1 MKFGLKTLLAASIVA
16 AIAGCSAT
24 GSSTTSNSAELAS
37 AVADS
42 ARSEQNRAR
51 DQYRRP
57 AQTLEFFGFK
67 PNMTVVEIAPGGGWY
82 SEILAPALKGQG
94 TFYAAHFP
102 TDSKVGYYQRSLAGF
117 KQKVA
122 EDARFSEVK
131 ITEFAPVTHSDIA
144 PAGSADMVLT
154 FRNVHNWYMQKD
166 HDGVLSAFQS
176 FNKALKSGGILGVV
190 EHRLPEHR
198 ADEDQKSS
206 GYMKQSYVI
215 EVAKK
220 AGFELV
226 EASEINANPLDSAD
240 HPKGV
245 WTLPPRL
252 ALGEEKAEQYKAI
265 GESDRMT
272 LKFKKL

>member
-1 MKFGLKTLLAASIVA
+1 MKLKLKTFLAASIVTA
-16 AIAGCSAT
+16 LVGCTSN
-24 GSSTTSNSAELAS
+24 GNNSSTASMELIKAAQDAQRADKNSA
-37 AVADS
+37 
-42 ARSEQNRAR
+42 R
-51 DQYRRP
+51 DKYRNP
-57 AQTLEFFGFK
+57 VKTLDFFGFK
-67 PNMTVVEIAPGGGWY
+67 PSMTVVEIAPGGGWY

-102 TDSKVGYYQRSLAGF
+102 SDAKGYYARSLNAF
-117 KQKVA
+117 KEKVKTDTRYA
-122 EDARFSEVK
+122 DVK
-131 ITEFAPVTHSDIA
+131 ITEFSPVTNTDIA

-154 FRNVHNWYMQKD
+154 FRNVHNWYMGKNEE
-166 HDGVLSAFQS
+166 GVLSAFQS
-176 FNKALKSGGILGVV
+176 FHTALKPGGILGVV

-198 ADEDQKSS
+198 DDADQKRS

-215 EVAKK
+215 NIAKQ

-226 EASEINANPLDSAD
+226 DQSDINANPLDSAD

-252 ALGEEKAEQYKAI
+252 ALGEEKQAQYKAI